1 MESPS
6 AKPKKP
12 SSKSGGSARTGWIAV
27 SNGIEFLLV
36 PRSELAEA
44 EATGFYRPEDR
55 GKTVITKDGRL
66 YEVESELRESAID
79 SGFKDLVAREKK
91 RSPSKVSSS
100 EPKQA
105 PEGELTPSSDS
116 QPTQDESQQSESQQ
130 SESQVSESGPVLTP
144 SIDDLLPGR
153 SPATPV
159 EPQTPLDSEEAPNAD
174 SQKASNADAEHAPD
188 ELMLVAQ
195 AVEQVE
201 REAEQTLI
209 EREEEISS
217 LVGWRQTARRLSY
230 WLKDRQDTFFKRI
243 GTNGISIALHLVILM
258 LLSCVFLVNEKKKDG
273 FLIVASPTSEEIFI
287 EEIQIETEPVE
298 PSEPEEAAPAET
310 TPVEEISME
319 VDEIAES
326 PDFLASVKSDS
337 IKPPV
342 PEAKPAKNPAD
353 GAGKSLAKPTF
364 FSSSATAR
372 NFVFVID
379 NSNSMTRGRFETAL
393 IQLMLTVNQL
403 TPKQRY
409 YVIFYSDTAYGLMH
423 PRPLKTLVPATVR
436 NKRYLEQ
443 WLNTVPLCLRTNGKE
458 AIQAA
463 FDLDP
468 DVIYVLG
475 DGAFGDKAAK
485 HFISNPHPTITL
497 HTRGMEVPPNL
508 AKDFEQLAKKHRG
521 TYKDVGVMPQGLRM
535 SKLYPRPRNNKRGQV
550 WGIKLPVK

>member
-12 SSKSGGSARTGWIAV
+12 SRKNEGTARTGWVAV

-66 YEVESELRESAID
+66 YEVESALRESAID
-79 SGFKDLVAREKK
+79 SGYTDLVAREKK
-91 RSPSKVSSS
+91 RSRSKEPSGDPKQPSEGEQATLSNSAAVKDQAASS
-100 EPKQA
+100 EPEQIRTTV
-105 PEGELTPSSDS
+105 E
-116 QPTQDESQQSESQQ
+116 
-130 SESQVSESGPVLTP
+130 
-144 SIDDLLPGR
+144 DLLPSG
-153 SPATPV
+153 SPKSVPESQATSAAV
-159 EPQTPLDSEEAPNAD
+159 DAPN
-174 SQKASNADAEHAPD
+174 E
-188 ELMLVAQ
+188 MLLLVGE

-201 REAEQTLI
+201 REAQQSLI

-217 LVGWRQTARRLSY
+217 LEGWRRPARQFRY
-230 WLKDRQDTFFKRI
+230 WLQDRQDTFFKRI
-243 GTNGISIALHLVILM
+243 GTNGISLLLHLVILM
-258 LLSCVFLVNEKKKDG
+258 LLSCVFLVNDKKKDG
-273 FLIVASPTSEEIFI
+273 VLIVASPTSEEILV

-298 PSEPEEAAPAET
+298 LSEPEEAAPAET
-310 TPVEEISME
+310 TPVEEVPME
-319 VDEIAES
+319 IDEIAES
-326 PDFLASVKSDS
+326 PEFLASVKSDS

-353 GAGKSLAKPTF
+353 GAGKNLAKPSF

-403 TPKQRY
+403 SPKQRF
-409 YVIFYSDTAYGLMH
+409 YVIFYSDTAYGMMH
-423 PRPLKTLVPATVR
+423 PKPLKALVPATVR

-443 WLNTVPLCLRTNGKE
+443 WLNTVQLCLRTNGKE

-463 FDLDP
+463 FDLAP

-475 DGAFGDKAAK
+475 DGAFSDKAAR
-485 HFISNPHPTITL
+485 HFISKPHPTITL

-521 TYKDVGVMPQGLRM
+521 TYKDVGVMPEGLRM
-535 SKLYPRPRNNKRGQV
+535 SKLYPRPRNKKRGPV
-550 WGIKLPVK
+550 WGIKLPAN